1 MAQEDL
7 DGMHLLG
14 EIAAGSMD
22 AFERFYEQYSP
33 LVLHIALQTVGDRM
47 EAEDVCHDI
56 FLEVWKK
63 AAQFDPKRGSVEA
76 WLAVKARTRC
86 LDRLRRK
93 QRLRIAPADDPCLE
107 RMNAE
112 ATIEENVFRKME
124 REVLQNALSSIPAA
138 QARALRGMYV
148 EAQTQREISEQMKRP
163 LGTVKS
169 LIRYGLANMRKQL
182 CQLGWLEPSGGE
194 KKHD

>member
-1 MAQEDL
+1 LAQEDL